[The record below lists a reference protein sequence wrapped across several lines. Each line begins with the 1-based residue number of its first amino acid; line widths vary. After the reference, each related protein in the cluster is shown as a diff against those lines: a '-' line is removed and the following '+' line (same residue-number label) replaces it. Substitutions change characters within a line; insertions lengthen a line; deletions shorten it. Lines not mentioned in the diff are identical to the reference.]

1 MRTIETADVR
11 RISVGTDGLSVRWM
25 GLDRFLWCGCVVTGN
40 GSGAA
45 VGGGGKSQNIS
56 KDAKL
61 ERSMSNQSF
70 LNGVDKR
77 QVS

>member
-45 VGGGGKSQNIS
+45 VGGGGKVTKHFERRKAGKIDVKSIIS
-56 KDAKL
+56 K
-61 ERSMSNQSF
+61 R
-70 LNGVDKR
+70 R
-77 QVS
+77 R